1 MPGRGAITH
10 AYPSSVLCDALEA
23 QRVITGAAGLGDGG
37 GGGGEEG
44 GEGGGAAGGG
54 LGGGGEGG
62 KGGESGGGGSIG
74 GIGGGGA
81 QTAESPEK
89 SMLRPLGHEFPMHAT
104 SNLYASEAR
113 SDAQDEMD
121 AGTMWLWEWDIA
133 RPVASVRHLDESNAR
148 LIEDLHRLARLRC
161 REVSWVARVVA
172 RTAPCRRIEAAG
184 CSVDEERRGGGRL
197 ACGGAEWRGVV
208 GIVCCPNALIA
219 LAIGPL
225 VEVEDRDADEGGRGQ
240 LRCGIEHA

>member
-89 SMLRPLGHEFPMHAT
+89 SMLRPLGHEPPMHAT
-104 SNLYASEAR
+104 SNLYASEK
-113 SDAQDEMD
+113 
-121 AGTMWLWEWDIA
+121 
-133 RPVASVRHLDESNAR
+133 
-148 LIEDLHRLARLRC
+148 RC
-161 REVSWVARVVA
+161 
-172 RTAPCRRIEAAG
+172 TG
-184 CSVDEERRGGGRL
+184 
-197 ACGGAEWRGVV
+197 
-208 GIVCCPNALIA
+208 
-219 LAIGPL
+219 
-225 VEVEDRDADEGGRGQ
+225 
-240 LRCGIEHA
+240 